1 MNQESDRNIQDAQ
14 REIMKIFQ
22 GLTREIPII
31 LFSQPGLNDTY
42 CEYAQQSI
50 RFFRKTTDKIVLRE
64 FNLDH
69 DKAKKLKIKH
79 SPTILFDPDNFN
91 IRWLGAPLG
100 EEARLFLE
108 AVLLLGSRDSGLNDD
123 AKRILSRIDSP
134 RHIKVFISSSCP
146 YCPQQAMNALKAA
159 IEKPEL
165 ISVELV
171 DIQANPDLA
180 EKYSAQSVPQTYAN
194 EVLIAKGAQ
203 PEELFMLSLEK
214 MEQQTIF
221 IPESDAQ
228 EVETDLLV
236 VGGGPAGLTAG
247 IYAARSGLNTVV
259 VERGVLGGQVA
270 TTPVVENYPGLKQVG
285 GKALVDIMVT
295 HAMEY
300 VQIFPGEEII
310 EIESGE
316 PLVVK
321 TTRRKFKTRALLL
334 STGASHRKL
343 GLRSETR
350 LSGHGVSYCST
361 CDGPLF
367 KDKKV
372 IIVGGGNSA
381 VTEAL
386 HLHNIGV
393 DVTLIHRRDE
403 FRAQRVLIDKLD
415 EYGIPVR
422 LNTEVRDIIGDHQV
436 EEVVLYNNKSDETSS
451 LSVDGVFI
459 SIGYNP
465 EVTLAEKA
473 GLELT
478 PDGFIKNDNYRTNV
492 PGIYVAGDVVGGF
505 KQIVTAAGQGAG
517 AAMTIFEDLMNPFWK
532 QNRKT
537 TRKGMPV

>member
-1 MNQESDRNIQDAQ
+1 MNSVPDRNIQDAQ
-14 REIMKIFQ
+14 REISKIFK
-22 GLTREIPII
+22 GLSREIPII
-31 LFSQPGLNDTY
+31 LFSKPGLNDKF
-42 CEYAQQSI
+42 CEYAKQSI
-50 RFFRKTTDKIVLRE
+50 RFFRQTTDKIVLRE
-64 FNLDH
+64 FGLDH
-69 DKAKKLKIKH
+69 EKAREH
-79 SPTILFDPDNFN
+79 QVTQSPTFLFDPDNYA

-108 AVLLLGSRDSGLNDD
+108 AILLLGNRKSGLSDD
-123 AKRILSRIDSP
+123 SKKILNRIVSP

-171 DIQANPDLA
+171 DILANPELA
-180 EKYSAQSVPQTYAN
+180 EKYGAHSVPQTYAN
-194 EVLIAKGAQ
+194 EILIAKGAQ

-221 IPESDAQ
+221 IPESDAK
-228 EVETDLLV
+228 EVTTDLLI

-285 GKALVDIMVT
+285 GKTLVDIMVT

-300 VQIFPGEEII
+300 VQIFPGEEVL
-310 EIESGE
+310 EIETGV
-316 PLVVK
+316 PLVVR
-321 TTRRKFKTRALLL
+321 TSRRKFITRSLLL
-334 STGASHRKL
+334 ATGATHRKL
-343 GLRSETR
+343 GIRGEDR

-372 IIVGGGNSA
+372 ILVGGGNSA

-393 DVTLIHRRDE
+393 EVTLVHRSNE
-403 FRAQRVLIDKLD
+403 LRAQRVLVERLA

-422 LNTEVRDIIGDHQV
+422 LNTEIKDIIGDHQV
-436 EEVVLYNNKSDETSS
+436 EEVVLYNNQTDETSA
-451 LSVDGVFI
+451 VPAEGVFI
-459 SIGYNP
+459 AIGYDP
-465 EVTLAEKA
+465 EVGLANKA
-473 GLELT
+473 GLALT
-478 PDGFIKNDNYRTNV
+478 LDGFIKNDNYHTNV

-517 AAMTIFEDLMNPFWK
+517 AAMVIFEDLLNPFWK
-532 QNRKT
+532 QQK
-537 TRKGMPV
+537 KQ